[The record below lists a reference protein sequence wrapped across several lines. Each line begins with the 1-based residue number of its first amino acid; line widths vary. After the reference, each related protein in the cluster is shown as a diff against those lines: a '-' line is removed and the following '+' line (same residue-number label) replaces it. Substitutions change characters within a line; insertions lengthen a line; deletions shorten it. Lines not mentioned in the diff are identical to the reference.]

1 MEWLDQKTGTSLAAQ
16 ANLCP
21 TPRQRHCSDW
31 PGQFRLDG
39 NHFELEFSPDQI
51 FLDLVEKQDSPASPF
66 ANGKHVLETG
76 GPPLSPLCLRDK
88 KDIKE
93 GNRKRRE
100 GGRELWLYSE
110 GIRNSDL
117 VLRDER
123 ESADKKDNRGES
135 KVRAPVRLRG
145 GRKKLLFLLPHSIR
159 NWTSQPPEQGA

>member
-1 MEWLDQKTGTSLAAQ
+1 MSLPQISVLPPVRETALIGPGNFGSTEIILNRNLVRTRFFWIWGRTGILQLLLA
-16 ANLCP
+16 N
-21 TPRQRHCSDW
+21 R
-31 PGQFRLDG
+31 
-39 NHFELEFSPDQI
+39 
-51 FLDLVEKQDSPASPF
+51 
-66 ANGKHVLETG
+66 KHVLQTG
-76 GPPLSPLCLRDK
+76 GSLLSPLCLRDK

-110 GIRNSDL
+110 GIRNSER

-135 KVRAPVRLRG
+135 KVRAPVRLRS

-159 NWTSQPPEQGA
+159 N